1 MMTITPNFNF
11 DGKCGEA
18 ISLYQQAFGAKVDC
32 LLHYRDADQ
41 SDFKRELSEEQKDY
55 VYHAE
60 LYIDGQRIMMA
71 DNLDIPFR
79 PSTALSLT
87 VTMSRKE
94 EVLAAFE
101 VLEDGGE
108 VIYPPHSTTYSS
120 CTTNVIVSHTSL
132 SSLGITAAIKLLMIS
147 SRCRYCSG
155 ESWDTLENRMD

>member
-1 MMTITPNFNF
+1 MWGGDLTLSAGVRCQSGLSAP
-11 DGKCGEA
+11 
-18 ISLYQQAFGAKVDC
+18 
-32 LLHYRDADQ
+32 RDADQ

-71 DNLDIPFR
+71 DNLDILFR

-120 CTTNVIVSHTSL
+120 CTTNVIDRFGFRWVIMTKQTEH
-132 SSLGITAAIKLLMIS
+132 
-147 SRCRYCSG
+147 
-155 ESWDTLENRMD
+155 

>member
-1 MMTITPNFNF
+1 M
-11 DGKCGEA
+11 
-18 ISLYQQAFGAKVDC
+18 DC

-71 DNLDIPFR
+71 DNLDILFR

-94 EVLAAFE
+94 EVLAAFTHNKTR
-101 VLEDGGE
+101 LE
-108 VIYPPHSTTYSS
+108 T
-120 CTTNVIVSHTSL
+120 
-132 SSLGITAAIKLLMIS
+132 
-147 SRCRYCSG
+147 
-155 ESWDTLENRMD
+155 

>member
-71 DNLDIPFR
+71 DNLDILFR

-101 VLEDGGE
+101 VLEDGTERGRKRKRRRE
-108 VIYPPHSTTYSS
+108 GIGQQERPT
-120 CTTNVIVSHTSL
+120 L
-132 SSLGITAAIKLLMIS
+132 SFEKLF
-147 SRCRYCSG
+147 CH
-155 ESWDTLENRMD
+155 D

>member
-41 SDFKRELSEEQKDY
+41 SDFKRELSEEQKGY

-60 LYIDGQRIMMA
+60 LHIGGQRIMMA
-71 DNLDIPFR
+71 DNLDILFR

-101 VLEDGGE
+101 VLENGGE

-120 CTTNVIVSHTSL
+120 CTTNVIDRFGFGGFL
-132 SSLGITAAIKLLMIS
+132 
-147 SRCRYCSG
+147 
-155 ESWDTLENRMD
+155 

>member
-18 ISLYQQAFGAKVDC
+18 ISLYQQAFGAKVDY

-71 DNLDIPFR
+71 DNLDILFR

-120 CTTNVIVSHTSL
+120 CTTNVIDRFGFRWVIMTKQTEH
-132 SSLGITAAIKLLMIS
+132 
-147 SRCRYCSG
+147 
-155 ESWDTLENRMD
+155 